1 MDAQIVQNKAVWSRR
16 GVAGPGL
23 SCRVATAS
31 VWHDRSYEG
40 WDRDPLGQA
49 MLAYRAGH
57 RDAAVATWSDVEGW
71 DRLPCTRLFRAGAAM
86 PLLERRALA
95 LSRGRVLDLGA
106 GAGGHALAL
115 RRRGLEVSAM
125 DHSPGA
131 CRVMRARGLPRVREG
146 DWRGDEPEGGPFDT
160 VLALMNGL
168 GLAGSLAEL
177 PRFLARLAGWLRPG
191 GQVLLDSADLIYL
204 FTVEGGHYQDLRKDH
219 YGEVTYRMRYG
230 RARTGDFG
238 WLFLD
243 PETLARE
250 ARSAGWRA
258 EIVYRDRFHAYLAR
272 LTRA

>member
-1 MDAQIVQNKAVWSRR
+1 VADA
-16 GVAGPGL
+16 PPL
-23 SCRVATAS
+23 
-31 VWHDRSYEG
+31 HDRSYAG
-40 WDRDPLGQA
+40 WDQDPLGQA
-49 MLAYRAGH
+49 LLAYRAGR
-57 RDAAVATWSDVEGW
+57 RDAAVATWSDLEGW
-71 DRLPCTRLFRAGAAM
+71 DRLPCSRLFRAGAAL

-95 LSRGRVLDLGA
+95 LCRGRVLDLGA

-115 RRRGLEVSAM
+115 HRRGLDVAAM

-131 CRVMRARGLPRVREG
+131 CRVMRARGLRVVTPG

-177 PRFLARLAGWLRPG
+177 PRFLGRLAGWLRPG

-243 PETLARE
+243 PDTLTRE
-250 ARSAGWRA
+250 ARAAGWRA
-258 EIVYRDRFHAYLAR
+258 EIVHRGRFHDYLAR
-272 LTRA
+272 LTPA